1 MASLYVDALF
11 SNIPLDESIDI
22 RVKKLFETT
31 ETLVKRTSKND
42 FGNLL
47 NLATK

>member
-11 SNIPLDESIDI
+11 SNIPLNESIDI
-22 RVKKLFETT
+22 FVKKLFETT
-31 ETLVKRTSKND
+31 ETLVKGTSKSD
-42 FGNLL
+42 SGNLL